1 MNVGDLYNLYPG
13 VCLIHGIT
21 RIGVES
27 YIPEDKSLL
36 DRIKFSIVSSSS
48 KLSTYSYDL
57 GSMYFKEK
65 CYGSI
70 GLIIADGKIIYA
82 SEEDTGFTKLD
93 LHHLVFDFEKV
104 CWNDIFS
111 AKNYN
116 EIIVKNVIIRGFV
129 IHYIHEFSFEE
140 IVFACREMKLP
151 IYINDSNGEY
161 KEILVF

>member
-1 MNVGDLYNLYPG
+1 MNVGDLYNLYPE

-27 YIPEDKSLL
+27 YIPEDKTLME
-36 DRIKFSIVSSSS
+36 RIKFSIESSSF

-70 GLIIADGKIIYA
+70 GLIIAEGKIIYA
-82 SEEDTGFTKLD
+82 SKEDTGFTKLD
-93 LHHLVFDFEKV
+93 LRHLVFDFERV

-111 AKNYN
+111 AKDYN
-116 EIIVKNVIIRGFV
+116 EIIVRNVTVRGFV

-140 IVFACREMKLP
+140 IVLACGDMKLP
-151 IYINDSNGEY
+151 IYMNYSNGKYE
-161 KEILVF
+161 EIIVF